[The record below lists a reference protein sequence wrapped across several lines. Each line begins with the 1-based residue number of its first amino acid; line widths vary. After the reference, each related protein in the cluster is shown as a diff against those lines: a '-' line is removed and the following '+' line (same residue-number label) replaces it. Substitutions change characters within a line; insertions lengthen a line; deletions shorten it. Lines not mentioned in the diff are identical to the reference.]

1 MGLQS
6 ILNQLFCL
14 LPFLIFFS
22 FTSFSV
28 FFSFFLFSRGEA
40 TLSFVF
46 YGANRIRGVWDHAS
60 QKSVIS
66 RSLLTMLSTSIR
78 PAALE
83 LVFLVAQI
91 MALRHVASQGG
102 SRRLL
107 CVCFLCACLSNL
119 L

>member
-6 ILNQLFCL
+6 ILSQLFRF
-14 LPFLIFFS
+14 LPFLIFF
-22 FTSFSV
+22 FYFIFC
-28 FFSFFLFSRGEA
+28 FFLFFLFSRGEA

-60 QKSVIS
+60 QESVIS

-78 PAALE
+78 PAALG